1 MKNLFSLGY
10 SSCEGLT
17 DKKKGGC
24 EDTSKQL
31 KPNNSYELTVFVFIV
46 FAIIVSATFGVAAA
60 TSSVKTHPNIQT
72 GSSNITRLPGWLFF
86 ICLSGI
92 GSGILSGYFFKHVA

>member
-17 DKKKGGC
+17 DKKKGKC

-46 FAIIVSATFGVAAA
+46 FAIIVSATFGVAIANL
-60 TSSVKTHPNIQT
+60 SV
-72 GSSNITRLPGWLFF
+72 SNNNSNNQYTKLPGWLFF